1 MKPAD
6 LSSLKQ
12 LLLWHHHNGRE
23 SQWMEEDERR
33 GERGKK
39 RSTTPPAAFLLSA
52 VNNRLDQQTSDSSLS
67 TVINRHQGQAIRDP
81 FTLQVLQVVT
91 CLTHVMLYDIVML
104 WQTRHDCIPSSQ
116 YDVVATRWDTS
127 TPPEENLHLHR
138 SEKEKVIKK
147 FLWNKISGTNL
158 NYTSDGKRTLQCGK
172 SFRHQCLWA
181 PLHAPPGM
189 NRTVALPEKLQCQW
203 RANSSQENSVPN
215 KMVNESFAHIGY

>member
-23 SQWMEEDERR
+23 SQWMKEDEKR

-39 RSTTPPAAFLLSA
+39 GSTTPPAAFLLSA

-116 YDVVATRWDTS
+116 YDVVASRWDTS
-127 TPPEENLHLHR
+127 TPPEENYTYTAR
-138 SEKEKVIKK
+138 KKKVIKK
-147 FLWNKISGTNL
+147 VF
-158 NYTSDGKRTLQCGK
+158 
-172 SFRHQCLWA
+172 
-181 PLHAPPGM
+181 
-189 NRTVALPEKLQCQW
+189 
-203 RANSSQENSVPN
+203 
-215 KMVNESFAHIGY
+215 VN

>member
-1 MKPAD
+1 MLMKPAD

-39 RSTTPPAAFLLSA
+39 KSTTPPAAFLLSA

-91 CLTHVMLYDIVML
+91 CLTHVMQYDIVML
-104 WQTRHDCIPSSQ
+104 WQDTTWLYPFISVWRSSRNSN
-116 YDVVATRWDTS
+116 VNRWGA
-127 TPPEENLHLHR
+127 EGA
-138 SEKEKVIKK
+138 VKK
-147 FLWNKISGTNL
+147 KA
-158 NYTSDGKRTLQCGK
+158 LQF
-172 SFRHQCLWA
+172 SAINNDFWA
-181 PLHAPPGM
+181 
-189 NRTVALPEKLQCQW
+189 
-203 RANSSQENSVPN
+203 
-215 KMVNESFAHIGY
+215 